1 MLAGLTTVHWYVH
14 ILQPHY
20 DHKYEMSL
28 GESTESTCS
37 AAHILAVERLP
48 ISRAARDQGMDT
60 HSQNFVTK
68 LIKMLNCGS
77 YTWWVLGEAG
87 LASSTAVLSLWV
99 AGISA
104 TDTRWNG
111 TASSA
116 PTIGPKIQIHR
127 SADWPETA
135 AGPRERAGLKEPEEK
150 GDSTVSSRP
159 KADPIAMGATLP
171 ALVRGLQT
179 DSRMTYMAMKV
190 PTTSAALSV
199 AHDLTAT
206 KDNGCGRRHADLPKT
221 LLDKYNKY
229 EDLQVLLRALSGAAT
244 QSKHY
249 TNQSA
254 A

>member
-1 MLAGLTTVHWYVH
+1 
-14 ILQPHY
+14 
-20 DHKYEMSL
+20 
-28 GESTESTCS
+28 
-37 AAHILAVERLP
+37 
-48 ISRAARDQGMDT
+48 MDT
-60 HSQNFVTK
+60 HSQNFIRE
-68 LIKMLNCGS
+68 LIKMLNWGS

-190 PTTSAALSV
+190 PTTSAAFKCGASPYSNKGHWMWKKACRLSKKIV
-199 AHDLTAT
+199 
-206 KDNGCGRRHADLPKT
+206 G
-221 LLDKYNKY
+221 
-229 EDLQVLLRALSGAAT
+229 
-244 QSKHY
+244 
-249 TNQSA
+249 
-254 A
+254 